1 MVASIPAPSPTDT
14 MNAFAVITA
23 AAIRLLP
30 VFTAVRL
37 VVAVVVVAVARISVL
52 ELQHF
57 SRRVRCHMAACTS
70 SQFSGS

>member
-1 MVASIPAPSPTDT
+1 MVASIPATSPTDT

-30 VFTAVRL
+30 VFTAIRL
-37 VVAVVVVAVARISVL
+37 VVAVVVVEVAGWSRISVL

-57 SRRVRCHMAACTS
+57 LRRVRCHIAACTS
-70 SQFSGS
+70 S